1 MRSLWVHENISAG
14 NLKENSRLHEAW
26 LDLEAFCIKNSA
38 SAFHSR
44 WMENYVSE
52 RTSQSSVLIPITVDT
67 ELFHFNY
74 QDRISLRSELGWEN
88 EKY

>member
-1 MRSLWVHENISAG
+1 MDGKL
-14 NLKENSRLHEAW
+14 
-26 LDLEAFCIKNSA
+26 C
-38 SAFHSR
+38 
-44 WMENYVSE
+44 SE

-88 EKY
+88 EKILIYIVLVYGINIESFEGVYR